1 MVLIAAAL
9 PGCAAMLD
17 APRLRYHCPYELQF
31 EARLYQ
37 DMAIVEGLRGFVVLE
52 RQAGVDADGGAL
64 QYADETLRAEFG
76 LGLHKRLVALHYTGI
91 PAPVFCER
99 DETQSS
105 PVAAMARPGPR
116 PQPLIDPDAP
126 VQTNLRLGDGP
137 WPN

>member
-1 MVLIAAAL
+1 M
-9 PGCAAMLD
+9 PD
-17 APRLRYHCPYELQF
+17 APRLRYHCPHDLQF

-52 RQAGVDADGGAL
+52 RQTGADADGSAL
-64 QYADETLRAEFG
+64 RYADETLQAEFG
-76 LGLHKRLVALHYTGI
+76 LGLRQRLVALHYTGM

-99 DETQSS
+99 DETQSAS
-105 PVAAMARPGPR
+105 VAAMARPGPR
-116 PQPLIDPDAP
+116 PQPLMDPDAP